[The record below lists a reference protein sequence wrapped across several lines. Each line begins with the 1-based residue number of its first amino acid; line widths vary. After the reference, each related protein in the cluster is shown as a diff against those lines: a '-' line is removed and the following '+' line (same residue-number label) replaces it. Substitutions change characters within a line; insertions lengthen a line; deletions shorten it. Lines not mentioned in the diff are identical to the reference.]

1 MLTLPYSGLKLYPSS
16 KRRGDFAKDGLS
28 VREEGLS
35 PFSFHCLARFA
46 LQGREGI
53 RAGSSR
59 LRSSY
64 GHKEVRYSKFLLRFL
79 LVIGLEAAG
88 DAFLLV

>member
-1 MLTLPYSGLKLYPSS
+1 MPAPSFFDEMDALGEGGTSLKMVCLC
-16 KRRGDFAKDGLS
+16 ATT
-28 VREEGLS
+28 GLS
-35 PFSFHCLARFA
+35 PFSFHCLAGFA

-64 GHKEVRYSKFLLRFL
+64 GHKEVRYSKFLLRLF
-79 LVIGLEAAG
+79 LVIGLEAFQA
-88 DAFLLV
+88 

>member
-1 MLTLPYSGLKLYPSS
+1 MPAPSFFDEMDALGEGGTS
-16 KRRGDFAKDGLS
+16 RKMVVCLCARKRS
-28 VREEGLS
+28 C

-64 GHKEVRYSKFLLRFL
+64 GHKEVRYSKFLLRLL

>member
-1 MLTLPYSGLKLYPSS
+1 MLSERLG
-16 KRRGDFAKDGLS
+16 RRDFAKDGLS

-64 GHKEVRYSKFLLRFL
+64 GHKEVRYSKLLLRLL

>member
-64 GHKEVRYSKFLLRFL
+64 GHKEVRYSKFLCVL

>member
-1 MLTLPYSGLKLYPSS
+1 M
-16 KRRGDFAKDGLS
+16 
-28 VREEGLS
+28 REEGLS
-35 PFSFHCLARFA
+35 PFSFHCLARLA

-59 LRSSY
+59 PRSSY
-64 GHKEVRYSKFLLRFL
+64 GHKGVRYSKFLLRLL